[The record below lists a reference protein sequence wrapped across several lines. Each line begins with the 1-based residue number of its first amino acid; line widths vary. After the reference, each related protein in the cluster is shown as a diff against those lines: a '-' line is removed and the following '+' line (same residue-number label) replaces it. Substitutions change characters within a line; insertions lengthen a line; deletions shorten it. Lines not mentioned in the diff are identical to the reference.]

1 MLSAF
6 TLNKGIKRPRALK
19 EQTEQR
25 GSDHLLPRLFEIKAS
40 FSFGWLQEKGSACS
54 EVSAAFFNCRDD

>member
-1 MLSAF
+1 MLTAF

-25 GSDHLLPRLFEIKAS
+25 GSDHLSPRLFEIKAS
-40 FSFGWLQEKGSACS
+40 FSFGWLQAKGSTFD
-54 EVSAAFFNCRDD
+54 EVSAPFFNCRDD